1 MIGYRSKD
9 IAWFDQQTGSAFKK
23 NGNITSSTIS
33 STAITTTILTRKEI
47 QNNMTIANL
56 FFFFIIFFYFFEI
69 DQFAEVDSFNLVA
82 GDLEIALDSGQT

>member
-1 MIGYRSKD
+1 MIGYRSDD
-9 IAWFDQQTGSAFKK
+9 IAWFDQPTGSAFKK

-47 QNNMTIANL
+47 QTNMTIANL
-56 FFFFIIFFYFFEI
+56 FLFFFEI

-82 GDLEIALDSGQT
+82 GDLEMTLDSGQT